1 MDKEK
6 KQDKLTHRPDQ
17 ATEDNETAEIVN
29 VVDSLP

>member
-1 MDKEK
+1 MDDK

-17 ATEDNETAEIVN
+17 GVDEREAEIVN